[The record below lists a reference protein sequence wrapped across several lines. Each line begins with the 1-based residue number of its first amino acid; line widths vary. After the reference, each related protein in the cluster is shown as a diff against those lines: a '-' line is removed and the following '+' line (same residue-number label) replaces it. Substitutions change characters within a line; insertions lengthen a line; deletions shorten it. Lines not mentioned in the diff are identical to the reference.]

1 MRILAISDLYPPDM
15 RGGAEVVTAEAV
27 DGLRERGHEVVVA
40 TGARGPARA
49 HVRAC
54 LEYRPSPRWQ
64 GGRAWLAPWR
74 EAADYRRAF
83 HNPQNE
89 AVIKGLLE
97 DLGPDVVYL
106 GCVSGV
112 GPCSV
117 LRALREHPGPVVA
130 HLHEYWLPTLL
141 HGDGQ
146 LSGLRLPRLKRLLIG
161 LDARRDLRLSSMIAV
176 SRALSDRYVEAGFN
190 ADMIEVIPYG
200 FRLSSVERQ
209 RKPPLD
215 DELRLLY
222 VGRLDPEKGAY
233 LLLKRLAAVAAEAGG
248 RRIRCD
254 LLGPPGPPAYMR
266 RLHELRSADALRG
279 SVRLLGSVQRE
290 TTLRLYAHY
299 DAVVVPSLW
308 QEPFSL
314 VVVEALAAGT
324 AVVASRHVGAAE
336 WFEDGRDLLLF
347 SPEAPWELDRALRLL
362 RDEPGL
368 SARLAAAGGRK
379 ARQVFDR
386 ERFLDR
392 LESHL
397 RAALERPKL
406 SALLAG
412 ARAVR
417 RVASPWA
424 EGSRRA
430 A

>member
-1 MRILAISDLYPPDM
+1 
-15 RGGAEVVTAEAV
+15 
-27 DGLRERGHEVVVA
+27 
-40 TGARGPARA
+40 
-49 HVRAC
+49 
-54 LEYRPSPRWQ
+54 
-64 GGRAWLAPWR
+64 
-74 EAADYRRAF
+74 
-83 HNPQNE
+83 
-89 AVIKGLLE
+89 
-97 DLGPDVVYL
+97 
-106 GCVSGV
+106 
-112 GPCSV
+112 
-117 LRALREHPGPVVA
+117 VA

-141 HGDGQ
+141 RGGGQ

-176 SRALSDRYVEAGFN
+176 SRTLRDRYVQAGF
-190 ADMIEVIPYG
+190 APEMIEVIPNG
-200 FRLSSVERQ
+200 LRLSQVDRRRDGQLVDGEM
-209 RKPPLD
+209 
-215 DELRLLY
+215 RLLF
-222 VGRLDPEKGAY
+222 VGRLDPEKGAH
-233 LLLKRLAAVAAEAGG
+233 LLLERLAVVAAEADG

-254 LLGPPGPPAYMR
+254 LVGPPGPLAYMR
-266 RLHELRSADALRG
+266 RLHQLLSADALRG
-279 SVRLLGSVQRE
+279 CVRLLGSVQRE

-347 SPEAPWELDRALRLL
+347 SPHAPGELDRALRLL

-368 SARLAAAGGRK
+368 AARLAAAGRRK

-386 ERFLDR
+386 ESFLDR

-397 RAALERPKL
+397 QAALEWPRL
-406 SALLAG
+406 SPLLAG

-417 RVASPWA
+417 RVASPSA

>member
-1 MRILAISDLYPPDM
+1 LRILAISDLYPPDM

-40 TGARGPARA
+40 TGARGSAQA
-49 HVRAC
+49 HVRPC

-83 HNPQNE
+83 HNPHNE
-89 AVIKGLLE
+89 AVIRGLLAE
-97 DLGPDVVYL
+97 LGPDVVYL

-112 GPCSV
+112 GACSV
-117 LRALREHPGPVVA
+117 LRALREHSGPVVA

-141 HGDGQ
+141 HGGSQ
-146 LSGLRLPRLKRLLIG
+146 FSGLRLPRLKRLLIG

-176 SRALSDRYVEAGFN
+176 SRTLSDLYVEAGFN
-190 ADMIEVIPYG
+190 ADMIDVIPYG
-200 FRLSSVERQ
+200 LRLSPVERQ

-215 DELRLLY
+215 GELRLLY
-222 VGRLDPEKGAY
+222 VGRLDPEKGAH
-233 LLLKRLAAVAAEAGG
+233 LLLERLAVVALEAGEP
-248 RRIRCD
+248 RIRCD
-254 LLGPPGPPAYMR
+254 LVGPPGPPAYMR
-266 RLHELRSADALRG
+266 RLHELLSADAIRG
-279 SVRLLGSVQRE
+279 CVRLLGSVQRE

-308 QEPFSL
+308 RDPCP
-314 VVVEALAAGT
+314 VVVPEAMAAGA
-324 AVVASRHVGAAE
+324 AVVASRWAGSAD

-347 SPEAPWELDRALRLL
+347 SPEAPRELDRALRLL

-368 SARLAAAGGRK
+368 AARLADAGRRK

-386 ERFLDR
+386 ESFLDR

-412 ARAVR
+412 ARRVR
-417 RVASPWA
+417 PVASPSA
-424 EGSRRA
+424 EDMRRA

>member
-40 TGARGPARA
+40 TGASGPARA
-49 HVRAC
+49 HVRPC
-54 LEYRPSPRWQ
+54 LEYRLSPRWQ

-74 EAADYRRAF
+74 AAADYRRAF
-83 HNPQNE
+83 HDSHNE
-89 AVIKGLLE
+89 AAIRRLLAE
-97 DLGPDVVYL
+97 LSPDVVYL

-117 LRALREHPGPVVA
+117 LRALREYPGPVVA

-141 HGDGQ
+141 NGGGQ

-176 SRALSDRYVEAGFN
+176 SRTLSDRYVEAGFN

-200 FRLSSVERQ
+200 LRLPSVERQ

-215 DELRLLY
+215 GELRLLY
-222 VGRLDPEKGAY
+222 VGRLDPEKGAH
-233 LLLKRLAAVAAEAGG
+233 LLLERLAVVASEAGG
-248 RRIRCD
+248 PRMRCD
-254 LLGPPGPPAYMR
+254 LVGPPGPLAYMH
-266 RLHELRSADALRG
+266 RLHQLLSADALRG
-279 SVRLLGSVQRE
+279 CVRLLGSVQRE

-308 QEPFSL
+308 KDPCP
-314 VVVEALAAGT
+314 VVVPEAMAAGA
-324 AVVASRHVGAAE
+324 AVVASRWAGSAD

-368 SARLAAAGGRK
+368 AARLAAAGSRK

-386 ERFLDR
+386 ESFLDR

-397 RAALERPKL
+397 QAALERPKL
-406 SALLAG
+406 SALLTG
-412 ARAVR
+412 TR
-417 RVASPWA
+417 RVRPVAAPSA